1 MKTKYLIVA
10 ALCCIVM
17 VACQGNAPDNKSWK
31 GDKQSSEIVER
42 LDGLVDSIGSIIDS
56 KTLKDSTVVLTD
68 DHGNTITKDK
78 EGNITIVTKE
88 GRIIIIDISINEDST
103 SAKDKWYN
111 TKWKYTKSTSSL
123 RPDYMFYDFLR
134 HLRTCEFQ
142 IEERDYMS
150 KDTIVTNII
159 NCDTRNVF
167 LRTTACS
174 IQKNETQTEYTYHR
188 TYNYVQYIV
197 PQEDLYGRYRYSVNV
212 SKNDSTYYYHTIYR
226 ADSGNSSIV
235 AFYSSKDSVLIGPKD
250 YINIDTQEKLLS
262 RNDTTIFYNYRRL
275 DDTQL
280 AVFNNSES
288 YIFKEITDRSKPYMS
303 MCDMNGKQLI
313 EFELISF

>member
-1 MKTKYLIVA
+1 MKAKYLILT
-10 ALCCIVM
+10 ALSCIVL
-17 VACQGNAPDNKSWK
+17 VACQSNDPDNKNGK
-31 GDKQSSEIVER
+31 GDKQSSEIVDR
-42 LDGLVDSIGSIIDS
+42 LDGLVDSIGSIVDS
-56 KTLKDSTVVLTD
+56 KTLKDSTIVLTD
-68 DHGNTITKDK
+68 DLGNTISKDK
-78 EGNITIVTKE
+78 DGNITIVTKD
-88 GRIIIIDISINEDST
+88 GGIIIIDNSINEET
-103 SAKDKWYN
+103 TATKDKWYG
-111 TKWKYTKSTSSL
+111 TKWKYTKSSSSR
-123 RPDYMFYDFLR
+123 RPNNMFYEFLGR
-134 HLRTCEFQ
+134 LSTYGFQ
-142 IEERDYMS
+142 VEERDYMS
-150 KDTIVTNII
+150 KDTVVTDIVD
-159 NCDTRNVF
+159 CDTRNVF

-174 IQKNETQTEYTYHR
+174 IHKNETQTEYTYHR

-197 PQEDLYGRYRYSVNV
+197 PQEDLSGRYRYSVEV
-212 SKNDSTYYYHTIYR
+212 SNNDPTYYYHTIYR

-235 AFYSSKDSVLIGPKD
+235 AFYVSKDSVLIGPKD

-262 RNDTTIFYNYRRL
+262 RNDTTVYYNYRRL

>member
-1 MKTKYLIVA
+1 
-10 ALCCIVM
+10 
-17 VACQGNAPDNKSWK
+17 
-31 GDKQSSEIVER
+31 
-42 LDGLVDSIGSIIDS
+42 
-56 KTLKDSTVVLTD
+56 
-68 DHGNTITKDK
+68 
-78 EGNITIVTKE
+78 
-88 GRIIIIDISINEDST
+88 
-103 SAKDKWYN
+103 
-111 TKWKYTKSTSSL
+111 
-123 RPDYMFYDFLR
+123 
-134 HLRTCEFQ
+134 
-142 IEERDYMS
+142 MS
-150 KDTIVTNII
+150 KDTVVTNII

-197 PQEDLYGRYRYSVNV
+197 PQEDLSGRYRYSVEV
-212 SKNDSTYYYHTIYR
+212 SNNDPTYYYHTIYR

-235 AFYSSKDSVLIGPKD
+235 AFYVSKDSVLIGPKD

-262 RNDTTIFYNYRRL
+262 RNDTTVYYNYRRL

-288 YIFKEITDRSKPYMS
+288 DIFKEITDRSKPYMS